1 MDPQHRLFLECAWEA
16 LENAGYDSARYD
28 GWIGVY
34 GGVSQSSYLSYNLA
48 SNPGL
53 IERRGPLQVGLGNDK
68 DYLTTRVSYKLNL
81 NGPSITVQTA
91 CSTSLVA
98 IHLACQSLLA
108 GECVMALA
116 GASSIGVPHRQGYFF
131 QEGELAS
138 PDGHCRSFDAK
149 AQGAIKGTC
158 VGIVVLKLLEN
169 ALKDGDHIHAIIK
182 GSAVNNDGSMKIG
195 F

>member
-1 MDPQHRLFLECAWEA
+1 MSQATFDDCGDQIAIIGMSGRFPGARNIDEFWQNLRGGVESVTNLSDEELLASGVDPALLDHPNYVKAAVMLDDIETFDAAFFGFSPREVEIMDPQHRLFLECAWEA

-81 NGPSITVQTA
+81 NGPSI
-91 CSTSLVA
+91 
-98 IHLACQSLLA
+98 
-108 GECVMALA
+108 
-116 GASSIGVPHRQGYFF
+116 
-131 QEGELAS
+131 
-138 PDGHCRSFDAK
+138 
-149 AQGAIKGTC
+149 
-158 VGIVVLKLLEN
+158 
-169 ALKDGDHIHAIIK
+169 
-182 GSAVNNDGSMKIG
+182 
-195 F
+195 